1 MPRAPNPQ
9 RQFRLIHR
17 QHETRAQDIATT
29 FQPVIAQPNVD
40 FVFSFKYAQA
50 HALSSTTQTF
60 HRGYL
65 ESLGQL
71 SRRSGPFATTT
82 R

>member
-1 MPRAPNPQ
+1 M
-9 RQFRLIHR
+9 
-17 QHETRAQDIATT
+17 
-29 FQPVIAQPNVD
+29 IAQPNVD

-60 HRGYL
+60 HQGYL
-65 ESLGQL
+65 ESFGDLKTL
-71 SRRSGPFATTT
+71 WTIAMTT